1 MIEARED
8 VERLFLVERL
18 PPEAMPIYDTEGQ
31 GTHRVVPIRLEEPWD
46 TKEFLLDELRCD
58 VVRSILEVKSW
69 ADPIDPFTLANAHEA
84 MANRDVRLDAF
95 LVHPEFVP
103 LCVNMTKPFFG
114 YTAKLF
120 EHPDVPYA
128 EIYGLCEP
136 EYLGRVPVQKG
147 RPGAFRFSSNVIWGN
162 FKPRAGV

>member
-18 PPEAMPIYDTEGQ
+18 PREALPVYDTEDMGMRQ
-31 GTHRVVPIRLEEPWD
+31 VPLIRLEEPWD
-46 TKEFLLDELRCD
+46 TKEFLVEELRSEI
-58 VVRSILEVKSW
+58 VRSILEVKSW
-69 ADPIDPFTLANAHEA
+69 HDAIEPFTLERAHEA

-103 LCVNMTKPFFG
+103 LCVNIVKPFFG
-114 YTAKLF
+114 YVAKLF
-120 EHPDVPYA
+120 EHIEVPFA

-136 EYLGRVPVQKG
+136 EYLGRVPVQNG
-147 RPGAFRFSSNVIWGN
+147 RPGAFRFSSNVIWGR
-162 FKPRAGV
+162 FQPRRGV